1 MSARGQDR
9 GERTKKLFQHE
20 LFLSLPSSFIICWS
34 CEDRPKT
41 KEERRIKR
49 FSQIFL
55 VINWLFCILPSQA
68 QQLCRN
74 QAHTSLCLSYSQ
86 HGCFHSLQSSSI
98 AQQRIGFTN
107 GTLCLDPPAYRTSI
121 CMLQRIFI
129 HHKEVTGRKPV
140 Q

>member
-20 LFLSLPSSFIICWS
+20 LFLSLPSSFVICWS

-74 QAHTSLCLSYSQ
+74 VLMESSAYKLVPKLQPTWMFSFTSKFFDRTAT
-86 HGCFHSLQSSSI
+86 HRIH
-98 AQQRIGFTN
+98 QRDFV
-107 GTLCLDPPAYRTSI
+107 LRPARVPILHLHATKNLYPS
-121 CMLQRIFI
+121 
-129 HHKEVTGRKPV
+129 
-140 Q
+140 